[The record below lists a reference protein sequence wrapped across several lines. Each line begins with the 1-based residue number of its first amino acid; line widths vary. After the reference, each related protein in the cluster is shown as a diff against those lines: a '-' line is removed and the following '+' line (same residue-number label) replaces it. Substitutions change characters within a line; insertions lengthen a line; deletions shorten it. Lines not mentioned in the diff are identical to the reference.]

1 MKKLYL
7 QLLQIS
13 NSKILSIIRTLISYN
28 KKGSKQLSINDDLEI
43 YKDQKEYFNKMIQ
56 SNYGNTILDFGCGT
70 GRYLEIFKNFKF
82 VYLVDISKEN
92 LKIASKKADDIGID
106 YKTKRG
112 SLFSL
117 DTQIDCFFS
126 VGVFG
131 QFYQFDSKV
140 LKKIYSLLSDN
151 GRAVF
156 TIKIKEELDNEVL
169 ALSEENLINLL
180 INYNHQIYKKNFKG
194 LEGKE
199 YLFNVIELTK
209 KKITD

>member
-43 YKDQKEYFNKMIQ
+43 YKDQKEYFDKIIQ
-56 SNYGNTILDFGCGT
+56 SNYRGTILDFGCGT

-92 LKIASKKADDIGID
+92 LKTASIKAEKIGIK
-106 YKTKRG
+106 YKIIR
-112 SLFSL
+112 SSIFSL
-117 DTQIDCFFS
+117 DMQIDLFFS

-131 QFYQFDSKV
+131 QFYQLDSKV
-140 LKKIYSLLSDN
+140 LEKIHSLLSKN
-151 GRAVF
+151 GKAVF
-156 TIKIKEELDNEVL
+156 TVKVKEKSDHEVL
-169 ALSEENLINLL
+169 ALSSQNIENLL
-180 INYNHQIYKKNFKG
+180 INYNHKIQKEYFKG
-194 LEGKE
+194 PGGKE
-199 YLFNVIELTK
+199 YLFNVIEIK
-209 KKITD
+209 K

>member
-43 YKDQKEYFNKMIQ
+43 YKDQKEYFDKIIQ
-56 SNYGNTILDFGCGT
+56 SNYRGTILDFGCGT

-92 LKIASKKADDIGID
+92 LKTASIKAEKIGIK
-106 YKTKRG
+106 YKIIR
-112 SLFSL
+112 SSIFSL
-117 DTQIDCFFS
+117 DMQIDLFFS

-131 QFYQFDSKV
+131 QFYQLDSKV
-140 LKKIYSLLSDN
+140 LEKIHSLLSKN
-151 GRAVF
+151 GKAVF
-156 TIKIKEELDNEVL
+156 TVKVKEKSDHEVL
-169 ALSEENLINLL
+169 ALSNQNIQNLL
-180 INYNHQIYKKNFKG
+180 SNYNHKIQKEYFKG
-194 LEGKE
+194 PGGKE
-199 YLFNVIELTK
+199 YLFNVIEIK
-209 KKITD
+209 K

>member
-43 YKDQKEYFNKMIQ
+43 YKDQKEYFDKIIQ
-56 SNYGNTILDFGCGT
+56 SNYRGTILDFGCGT

-92 LKIASKKADDIGID
+92 LKTASIKAEKIGIK
-106 YKTKRG
+106 YKIIR
-112 SLFSL
+112 SSIFSL
-117 DTQIDCFFS
+117 DMQIDLFFS

-131 QFYQFDSKV
+131 QFYQLDSKV
-140 LKKIYSLLSDN
+140 LEKIHSLLSKN
-151 GRAVF
+151 GKAVF
-156 TIKIKEELDNEVL
+156 TVKVKEKSDHEVL
-169 ALSEENLINLL
+169 ALSNQNVENLLR
-180 INYNHQIYKKNFKG
+180 NYNHKIQKEYFKG
-194 LEGKE
+194 PGGKE
-199 YLFNVIELTK
+199 YLFNVIEISK
-209 KKITD
+209 

>member
-43 YKDQKEYFNKMIQ
+43 YKDQKEYFDKIIQ
-56 SNYGNTILDFGCGT
+56 SNYRGTILDFGCGT

-92 LKIASKKADDIGID
+92 LKTASIKAEKIGIK
-106 YKTKRG
+106 YKIIR
-112 SLFSL
+112 SSIFSL
-117 DTQIDCFFS
+117 DMQIDLFFS

-131 QFYQFDSKV
+131 QFYQLDSKV
-140 LKKIYSLLSDN
+140 LEKIHSLLSKN
-151 GRAVF
+151 GKAVF
-156 TIKIKEELDNEVL
+156 TVKVKEKSDHEVL
-169 ALSEENLINLL
+169 ALSNQNIENLL
-180 INYNHQIYKKNFKG
+180 INYNHKIQKEYFKG
-194 LEGKE
+194 PGGKE
-199 YLFNVIELTK
+199 YLFNVIEIK
-209 KKITD
+209 K

>member
-43 YKDQKEYFNKMIQ
+43 YKDQKEYFDKIIQ
-56 SNYGNTILDFGCGT
+56 SNYRGTILDFGCGT

-92 LKIASKKADDIGID
+92 LKTASIKAEKIGIK
-106 YKTKRG
+106 YKIIR
-112 SLFSL
+112 SSIFSL
-117 DTQIDCFFS
+117 DMQIDLFFS

-131 QFYQFDSKV
+131 QFYQLDSKV
-140 LKKIYSLLSDN
+140 LEKIHSLLSKN
-151 GRAVF
+151 GKAVF
-156 TIKIKEELDNEVL
+156 TVKVKEKSDHEVL
-169 ALSEENLINLL
+169 ALSNQNIENLLS
-180 INYNHQIYKKNFKG
+180 NYNHKIQKEYFKG
-194 LEGKE
+194 PGGKE
-199 YLFNVIELTK
+199 YLFNVIEIK
-209 KKITD
+209 K